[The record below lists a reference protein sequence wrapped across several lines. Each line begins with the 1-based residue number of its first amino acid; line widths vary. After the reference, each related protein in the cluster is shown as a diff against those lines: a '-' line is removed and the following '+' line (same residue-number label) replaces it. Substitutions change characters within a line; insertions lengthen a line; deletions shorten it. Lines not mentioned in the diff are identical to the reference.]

1 MRETEHE
8 ASVREGGKNW
18 AMPGKIDPQGKM
30 NKRKRPHVFPFFAVL
45 LKSDLDLRAH
55 FSFFGTC
62 SQNDI
67 SRCIPVSSSLGA
79 SLVAQR
85 LKRLPAMRETRV

>member
-1 MRETEHE
+1 MKGTEHE

-18 AMPGKIDPQGKM
+18 AMPWKIDPQGKM
-30 NKRKRPHVFPFFAVL
+30 NKRKRPHVFPFFTVL
-45 LKSDLDLRAH
+45 SLILTAD

-67 SRCIPVSSSLGA
+67 RRCIPVSSFQLRFYQGDEHFHTDMA
-79 SLVAQR
+79 DNWLVF
-85 LKRLPAMRETRV
+85 